1 MPNDLSVEDIDK
13 ILQDL
18 ENSLEIRTSE
28 QAANVFEI
36 KDAKEHF
43 SGADSSLLRFECPTA
58 LWDEFTEY
66 CKRNEV
72 KEIFVTKCYV
82 MIEDEDKSPLNLLD
96 EESHRRVERWLQTV
110 AADSIFSYSWT
121 I

>member
-43 SGADSSLLRFECPTA
+43 SGADSSLLRFDLFVFMDHLDYTAHRWISLHPRILLTA
-58 LWDEFTEY
+58 L
-66 CKRNEV
+66 
-72 KEIFVTKCYV
+72 
-82 MIEDEDKSPLNLLD
+82 
-96 EESHRRVERWLQTV
+96 
-110 AADSIFSYSWT
+110 
-121 I
+121 

>member
-1 MPNDLSVEDIDK
+1 MSERKRMPNDLSVEDIDK

-58 LWDEFTEY
+58 LWDAFTEY
-66 CKRNEV
+66 CKRNELDPAQQIREAV
-72 KEIFVTKCYV
+72 IGYYK
-82 MIEDEDKSPLNLLD
+82 NLWQTYKI
-96 EESHRRVERWLQTV
+96 RRKLYD
-110 AADSIFSYSWT
+110 DSQLV
-121 I
+121 